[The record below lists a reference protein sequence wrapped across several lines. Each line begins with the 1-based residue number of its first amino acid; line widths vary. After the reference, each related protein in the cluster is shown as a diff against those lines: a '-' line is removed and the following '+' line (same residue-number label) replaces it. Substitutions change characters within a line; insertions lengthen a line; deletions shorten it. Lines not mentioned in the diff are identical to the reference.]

1 MYMDQNELRTR
12 RERTEGE
19 LLHQLLAQ
27 GGAEATYPKMTR
39 GCDGRLRT
47 GDHRG
52 GMMPRGEGI
61 MNGAAESIGGCGCHD
76 HDHDHDHGSMD
87 HGEIGNT
94 YPCGENGVEGRAL
107 AMVYAPIQQWRNAYD
122 PHTALHRGTL
132 FRELDMPFCGGKKT
146 DRGGNCRG
154 C

>member
-12 RERTEGE
+12 RERTDGE
-19 LLHQLLAQ
+19 LLHQLLSQ
-27 GGAEATYPKMTR
+27 GGAEVTYPKMTR
-39 GCDGRLRT
+39 GCDGRLRG
-47 GDHRG
+47 GDRRD

-61 MNGAAESIGGCGCHD
+61 LNGMPEQIGGCGCG
-76 HDHDHDHGSMD
+76 DHDHGGSD
-87 HGEIGNT
+87 HGEIGNS

-132 FRELDMPFCGGKKT
+132 FRELDMPFYGSKKT
-146 DRGGNCRG
+146 DRGGICRG